1 MNIRLLIAGASLS
14 ACAVAQAAQAQTN
27 PPATTKYNMTSRPV
41 IIYSGLPAACDDPVG
56 RAASTW
62 NAAGANFVFT
72 DAGVRWS
79 QSAYNDGTGINI
91 ISAVLDGYGANVTT
105 ATTIYSMAS
114 ATIIADSDVKVN
126 NDLIYYP
133 QTTDVKRPYDFWCNE
148 IIQGPIGSMAD
159 YESTIL
165 HELGHAV
172 GFGHR
177 TDGTTGPCVMAAA
190 MARGTLKRSLCTDE
204 AQKLRS
210 VYGVR

>member
-1 MNIRLLIAGASLS
+1 MTA
-14 ACAVAQAAQAQTN
+14 
-27 PPATTKYNMTSRPV
+27 KYNMTSRPV

-56 RAASTW
+56 RAANTW

-72 DAGVRWS
+72 GAGITWS
-79 QSAYNDGTGINI
+79 QNAYNDGTGINI
-91 ISAVLDGYGANVTT
+91 ISAVLDGYGASVTT

-133 QTTDVKRPYDFWCNE
+133 QTTDTKKPYDFWCND
-148 IIQGPIGSMAD
+148 IIQGPIWSMAD

-165 HELGHAV
+165 HELGHTV

-177 TDGTTGPCVMAAA
+177 TDGTTGPCVMAAS

-204 AQKLRS
+204 AQKLRA

>member
-1 MNIRLLIAGASLS
+1 MIRSLASAIMALSLFQAQIA
-14 ACAVAQAAQAQTN
+14 AAQVN
-27 PPATTKYNMTSRPV
+27 PPSTAKYNMTSRPV
-41 IIYSGLPAACDDPVG
+41 IIYSGLPASCDDPVG
-56 RAASTW
+56 RAAATW
-62 NAAGANFVFT
+62 NNAGANFVFT
-72 DAGVRWS
+72 DAGIRWS

-105 ATTIYSMAS
+105 ASTIYTMAS
-114 ATIIADSDVKVN
+114 STIIADSDVKVN

-133 QTTDVKRPYDFWCNE
+133 QTTDTKKPYDFLCNE
-148 IIQGPIGSMAD
+148 IIQGSIGSMAD

-190 MARGTLKRSLCTDE
+190 QARGTMKRALCADE
-204 AQKLRS
+204 AQKLRT
-210 VYGVR
+210 VYGTR